1 MTNDPLVSIII
12 NNYNYSEFIR
22 EAIDSAL
29 NQTYPNTEVIVVD
42 DGSTDNSQEI
52 IASYGTQI
60 VPLLKKNGGQASA
73 LNAGFRFSKGGIIIF
88 LDADDYLFAHA
99 VEQVIAVWKPNVA
112 NVQYRLEMLEMIDD
126 QRKFTGVY
134 PVPEIRL
141 DSGDVLPILLL
152 KGRYSCLVTS
162 GNAFNR
168 EALTAILPI
177 TEEKDSSFRNKA
189 EAYIVTL
196 IPFYGQIVSIEQ
208 PLGVYRKHR
217 NNGWASSGKSI
228 QVEQF
233 CESIKHDLEK
243 YKILAD
249 EATELGYTL
258 THKLGWQDYL
268 HLQSR
273 IASLRLDPQNH
284 PIFSDSVLVLA
295 YKGYWATWKYAEFN
309 WKRKLIVST
318 WFLWVGLLPQPI
330 AKSAIS
336 WVFALYSRPK
346 AIDWVVKKIRWLSR

>member
-1 MTNDPLVSIII
+1 MIKPLASIII
-12 NNYNYSEFIR
+12 DNYNYSEFIS

-60 VPLLKKNGGQASA
+60 IPLLKNNGGQASA
-73 LNAGFRFSKGGIIIF
+73 FNAGFKVSQGEIIIF
-88 LDADDYLFAHA
+88 LDADDYLFPHT
-99 VEQVIAVWKPNVA
+99 VEQVIAVWKANVA
-112 NVQYRLEMLEMIDD
+112 NVQYRLEMIDA
-126 QRKFTGVY
+126 QRKFLDIY
-134 PVPEIRL
+134 PCSEIQL

-168 EALTAILPI
+168 EALAAILPI
-177 TEEKDSSFRNKA
+177 PEADFRVSA
-189 EAYIVTL
+189 DGYLVTL
-196 IPFYGQIVSIEQ
+196 IPFYGEIVSLEQ
-208 PLGVYRKHR
+208 PLGVYRKHG
-217 NNGWASSGKSI
+217 NNVWASSAKSI

-233 CESIKHDLEK
+233 RKSIKHDLEK

-249 EATELGYTL
+249 KATQIGYTL
-258 THKLGWQDYL
+258 THRLGWQDYL

-284 PIFSDSVLVLA
+284 PICSDSTLVLA
-295 YKGYWATWKYAEFN
+295 YKGYWATWQYAEFN

-336 WVFALYSRPK
+336 WVFALHSRPK
-346 AIDWVVKKIRWLSR
+346 TIDWLVKKIRLLSR